1 VLERASALSGQALR
15 TVHVVGG
22 GAANEVLCQ
31 LTADLTGLP
40 VVAGP
45 VEATAIGNLLVQIM
59 ADGGL
64 DGLPAARAL
73 VRSSVSLRRHD
84 PAAGT
89 AAAAAGYDRF
99 REVMARLAPEH
110 AA

>member
-1 VLERASALSGQALR
+1 
-15 TVHVVGG
+15 VHVVGG

-40 VVAGP
+40 VTAGP
-45 VEATAIGNLLVQIM
+45 VEATAIGNLLVQIL

-64 DGLPAARAL
+64 AGLPEARAL
-73 VRSSVSLRRHD
+73 VRSSVALRHHE
-84 PAAGT
+84 PSGET
-89 AAAAAGYDRF
+89 AEAEACYERF
-99 REVMARLAPEH
+99 RTVMARLAPED